1 MFNKGG
7 ATGATSGTRTAY
19 NSREPEFIL
28 VFLWLMLLNLLSIIV
43 WGFALFSFGRPFL
56 IF

>member
-1 MFNKGG
+1 
-7 ATGATSGTRTAY
+7 
-19 NSREPEFIL
+19 
-28 VFLWLMLLNLLSIIV
+28 LWLMLLNLLSIIV